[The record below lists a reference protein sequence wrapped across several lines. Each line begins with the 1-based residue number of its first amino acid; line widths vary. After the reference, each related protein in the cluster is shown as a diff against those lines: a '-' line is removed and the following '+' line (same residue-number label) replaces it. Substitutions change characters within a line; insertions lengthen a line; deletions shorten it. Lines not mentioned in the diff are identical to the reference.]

1 MNKKNIDLLLF
12 IAVIVLS
19 IFGTIMIYSSSSIW
33 AEYKFNDPFKYLK
46 AQTIFLILGI
56 TIMIIVSKI
65 PYTYYLDKAN
75 VFLFIC
81 FFLLILVIIPG
92 IGTVRNGSR
101 SWFGI

>member
-65 PYTYYLDKAN
+65 PYMSFYSFA
-75 VFLFIC
+75 
-81 FFLLILVIIPG
+81 FF
-92 IGTVRNGSR
+92 
-101 SWFGI
+101 F

>member
-65 PYTYYLDKAN
+65 PYMAITINGPNGIYSFA
-75 VFLFIC
+75 
-81 FFLLILVIIPG
+81 FF
-92 IGTVRNGSR
+92 
-101 SWFGI
+101 F